1 MKMLFLIWKNN
12 FFFFFSFFINFIIL
26 NFFIFKSGGKNAS
39 SLRYLSII
47 MRAIPNQNQRAEN
60 VQKSVELSK
69 DAVRIDMKDG

>member
-1 MKMLFLIWKNN
+1 
-12 FFFFFSFFINFIIL
+12 
-26 NFFIFKSGGKNAS
+26 
-39 SLRYLSII
+39 